1 MKDHLIKAIDKTGS
15 IRILLAS
22 TTNLVEDARNIHNTS
37 PTASAALGRSLTAG
51 VLMGSMMKNERDTMT
66 LKISGNGPAGRIF
79 VVAKNNGRVK
89 GEMTNPAADV
99 PSRADGKLDVGRL
112 VGKDG
117 NLTII
122 MDLGLKEPYVGS
134 SNLVTGE
141 IAEDLANYYYRSE
154 QTPSVVSLGVLV
166 DKDISIKAAGGYI
179 IQLLPDV
186 SEEDIEKIE
195 NSLKTIKPISNMIDS
210 GLTLEEIMGEALK
223 DFEMHILDS
232 SEISYECDCNED
244 RIKKVL
250 KSIGDQEIKNIIAE
264 DGKAEIVCHFCNTKY
279 GFNKEELEE
288 LLDK

>member
-22 TTNLVEDARNIHNTS
+22 TTNLVEEARIIHNTS

-223 DFEMHILDS
+223 DFEMNILDS
-232 SEISYECDCNED
+232 REISYECDCNED

-250 KSIGDQEIKNIIAE
+250 KSIGDEEIKNIIAE

-279 GFNKEELEE
+279 VFNKEELEE